1 MSGTCIAFAYST
13 SQLWGWQFE
22 AKLWRGATSGK
33 AEEAFDGTMPLRM
46 GVEAGSL
53 DPLLD

>member
-1 MSGTCIAFAYST
+1 M
-13 SQLWGWQFE
+13 E
-22 AKLWRGATSGK
+22 GATSGK